1 MQTSNPK
8 DPTSARAYWI
18 TARERGEIRTEA
30 LPALR
35 DDEVLV
41 AARFSG
47 ISRGTERLVFTDNV
61 PESERDRMRAP
72 FQAGSFSF
80 PVKYGYVS
88 VGRVLRGVRSLVGRD
103 VFCLYPHQTSYVV
116 PASAVLPLPDHV
128 PAPRAV
134 LAANMETAI
143 NGIWDAQIQ
152 VGDRVVIVGAGVVG
166 CLLAY
171 LAARIPGTQVTLVD
185 IDARKAKVA
194 DAMGARFAYPHAAP
208 RDADVLLH
216 ASGAPDGLATALELA
231 AQEARVVEMSW
242 YGKSNVTLPLG
253 QSFHAKRLTIR
264 SSQVGSIPPLQQARW
279 THARRLALA
288 LDLLGDDVLDWLVTS
303 ECPFETLPEAMA
315 ELASSDAFEL
325 CKRVVY
331 E

>member
-1 MQTSNPK
+1 MTSTLSA
-8 DPTSARAYWI
+8 PTFARAFWI
-18 TARERGEIRTEA
+18 TERARGEIRNEE
-30 LPALR
+30 LPGLR
-35 DDEVLV
+35 EDDVLV

-47 ISRGTERLVFTDNV
+47 ISRGTERLVFTGNV
-61 PESERDRMRAP
+61 PESERERMRAP
-72 FQAGSFSF
+72 FQAGDFPF

-88 VGRVLRGVRSLVGRD
+88 VGQVVRGVRSLVGRE
-103 VFCLYPHQTSYVV
+103 VFCLHPHQTAYVV
-116 PASAVLPLPDHV
+116 PATAVVPLPDHV
-128 PAPRAV
+128 PAARAV

-143 NGIWDAQIQ
+143 NGVWDAQIQ
-152 VGDRVVIVGAGVVG
+152 VGDRVVIIGAGVVG
-166 CLLAY
+166 CLVAY
-171 LAARIPGTQVTLVD
+171 LAARVPGTSVTLVD

-208 RDADVLLH
+208 RDADVLVH
-216 ASGAPDGLATALELA
+216 ASGAPDGLATALDLA
-231 AQEARVVEMSW
+231 GKEARVVEMSW
-242 YGKSNVTLPLG
+242 YGKNQVTLPLG
-253 QSFHAKRLTIR
+253 QAFHAKRLTIR

-288 LDLLGDDVLDWLVTS
+288 LDLLGDEVLDWLVTS
-303 ECPFETLPEAMA
+303 ECPFESLPEAMS